1 MLVRAGRGC
10 GLGPG
15 VPVACA
21 GKGGVSGGAVVI
33 RGGVNV
39 AIGSATVWACL
50 VPLLLD
56 ALFPAKVSCCSFFLH
71 LQHHLDVST
80 CEVLCAW
87 SLLKELSQSLG
98 TLVKT
103 GVEGRKKEKQEKMLR
118 NFTMCACFGRPP
130 VVSGNP
136 GIITSP

>member
-1 MLVRAGRGC
+1 MRAGRGC

-21 GKGGVSGGAVVI
+21 GKGGVRGGVVVI

-56 ALFPAKVSCCSFFLH
+56 TLFPAEVSCCGCCSFLLH
-71 LQHHLDVST
+71 LQHHLDVSK

-103 GVEGRKKEKQEKMLR
+103 GVEGRRKEKQEKMLR
-118 NFTMCACFGRPP
+118 NFTTCACW
-130 VVSGNP
+130 
-136 GIITSP
+136 

>member
-1 MLVRAGRGC
+1 MRAGRGC

-21 GKGGVSGGAVVI
+21 GKGGVRGGVVVI

-56 ALFPAKVSCCSFFLH
+56 TLFPAEVSCCGCCSFLLH
-71 LQHHLDVST
+71 LQHHLDVSK

-103 GVEGRKKEKQEKMLR
+103 GVEGRKKTGENVKRLHNVCMFW
-118 NFTMCACFGRPP
+118 NAT
-130 VVSGNP
+130 VVSGTP

>member
-1 MLVRAGRGC
+1 MRAGRGC

-21 GKGGVSGGAVVI
+21 GEGGVVVI
-33 RGGVNV
+33 RGGVSV

-56 ALFPAKVSCCSFFLH
+56 TLFPAEVSCCGCCSFLLH
-71 LQHHLDVST
+71 LQHHLDVSK

-103 GVEGRKKEKQEKMLR
+103 GVEGRKKTGENVKRLHNVCMFW
-118 NFTMCACFGRPP
+118 NAT
-130 VVSGNP
+130 VVSGTP

>member
-1 MLVRAGRGC
+1 MRAGRGC

-21 GKGGVSGGAVVI
+21 GKGGVRGGVVVI

-56 ALFPAKVSCCSFFLH
+56 TLFPAEVSCCGCCSFLLH
-71 LQHHLDVST
+71 LQHHLDVSK
-80 CEVLCAW
+80 CEALCAW

-103 GVEGRKKEKQEKMLR
+103 GVEGRRKEKQEKMLR
-118 NFTMCACFGRPP
+118 NFTTCACW
-130 VVSGNP
+130 
-136 GIITSP
+136 